1 MSSLRRVCVAAA
13 ALAVL
18 MPATAAAAGRCG
30 DHPWCNTSLTPDQRA
45 DLLMAALTPDERVS
59 LLAGDD
65 PFAVGGGDHTHTGT
79 SAGVDRVGLPPTYY
93 SDGPVGPRQ
102 GKTTAL
108 PIPMALAA
116 TFDRDAARQ
125 HGEVVANEARA
136 KGNDVI
142 FAPTVNIMRTP
153 LGGRTFEGYG
163 EDPYLVARTAVGW
176 IDGAQSQGVIAD
188 VKHFAANNQEGDA
201 GPAADT
207 SAPGQ
212 LLGPPPVRGNRMTEN
227 SVVDERTLREVYLPQ
242 FEAAVKEAHVGTVM
256 CSYNRLNGPYA
267 CENDHLLHDIL
278 ERDWGFQGY
287 VIADYGAA
295 HDTYANLAGGL
306 DFEPWP
312 GLAYSPAL
320 VNAGLLTGLTSSATV
335 DAHVHRILRTLFA
348 YGFFD
353 RAAFVDDDAQ
363 IDKTAHAQ
371 VAQRIEEGAITLLRN
386 EGGALPLD
394 AGKLRSLAI
403 VGADADTFKTGGGSG
418 DVTPF
423 EVHTPR
429 AAIAQRAGRG
439 VRVTYDDGSDA
450 GAAAASAAAADV
462 AIVFAGDYQTEGADK
477 RCLTLECPPYSGDQ
491 DALIERVAAANPN
504 TIVVLETGGPVLTP
518 WRDRVR
524 GLIEAW
530 YPGQEGGPAI
540 ARVLFG
546 DVDPG
551 GRLPATFPASEA
563 DEPTAGDPEKY
574 PGVAETVTYKE
585 GVLVGYRWFD
595 AMGLQPAYPFGFGR
609 SYTTF
614 AYRGLHVDAAPGRI
628 AVDASVTNTGA
639 RSGIAVPQLY
649 VGLPSPGPGV
659 VQPPRQLRGFAK
671 VVLRP
676 GETRRVSFVLDAR
689 ALSYWDTGAG
699 GWRLAPGCYRV
710 MVGSSSRDVPLS
722 ATTCRVA

>member
-1 MSSLRRVCVAAA
+1 
-13 ALAVL
+13 
-18 MPATAAAAGRCG
+18 
-30 DHPWCNTSLTPDQRA
+30 
-45 DLLMAALTPDERVS
+45 
-59 LLAGDD
+59 
-65 PFAVGGGDHTHTGT
+65 
-79 SAGVDRVGLPPTYY
+79 
-93 SDGPVGPRQ
+93 
-102 GKTTAL
+102 
-108 PIPMALAA
+108 
-116 TFDRDAARQ
+116 
-125 HGEVVANEARA
+125 
-136 KGNDVI
+136 
-142 FAPTVNIMRTP
+142 
-153 LGGRTFEGYG
+153 
-163 EDPYLVARTAVGW
+163 
-176 IDGAQSQGVIAD
+176 
-188 VKHFAANNQEGDA
+188 
-201 GPAADT
+201 
-207 SAPGQ
+207 
-212 LLGPPPVRGNRMTEN
+212 
-227 SVVDERTLREVYLPQ
+227 
-242 FEAAVKEAHVGTVM
+242 
-256 CSYNRLNGPYA
+256 
-267 CENDHLLHDIL
+267 
-278 ERDWGFQGY
+278 
-287 VIADYGAA
+287 
-295 HDTYANLAGGL
+295 
-306 DFEPWP
+306 
-312 GLAYSPAL
+312 
-320 VNAGLLTGLTSSATV
+320 
-335 DAHVHRILRTLFA
+335 
-348 YGFFD
+348 
-353 RAAFVDDDAQ
+353 
-363 IDKTAHAQ
+363 

-386 EGGALPLD
+386 EGGVLPLD
-394 AGKLRSLAI
+394 AGKLHSLAI

-429 AAIAQRAGRG
+429 AAIVQRAGPG

-450 GAAAASAAAADV
+450 DAAAASAAAADV

-477 RCLTLECPPYSGDQ
+477 RCLTLECPPYRGDQ

-524 GLIEAW
+524 GLLEAW

-540 ARVLFG
+540 ARALFG

-563 DEPTAGDPEKY
+563 GEPTAGDPEKY

-595 AMGLQPAYPFGFGR
+595 AHGLAPAYPFGFGR

-628 AVDASVTNTGA
+628 AVDASVTNTGS

-671 VVLRP
+671 LALRP
-676 GETRRVSFVLDAR
+676 GETRRVHFTLDSR

-710 MVGSSSRDVPLS
+710 MVGSSSRELALS

>member
-1 MSSLRRVCVAAA
+1 M
-13 ALAVL
+13 AVL
-18 MPATAAAAGRCG
+18 TPA
-30 DHPWCNTSLTPDQRA
+30 
-45 DLLMAALTPDERVS
+45 ERVS

-79 SAGVDRVGLPPTYY
+79 SNGVDRVGLAPTYY

-116 TFDRDAARQ
+116 TWDRALARA

-136 KGNDVI
+136 KGNDVL

-163 EDPYLVARTAVGW
+163 EDPYLVARTAVSW
-176 IDGAQSQGVIAD
+176 IEGAQSQGVIAD

-201 GPAADT
+201 GPLADT

-212 LLGPPPVRGNRMTEN
+212 PLGAPPAQGNRMTVN

-242 FEAAVKEAHVGTVM
+242 FEAAVKEAHVGTIM

-267 CENDHLLHDIL
+267 CENGHLLHDIL

-295 HDTYANLAGGL
+295 HDTPANLANGL

-312 GLAYSPAL
+312 GLAYAPAL
-320 VNAGLLTGLTSSATV
+320 VTASTLTGAAPASAV
-335 DAHVHRILRTLFA
+335 DQHVHRILRTLFA

-353 RAAFVDDDAQ
+353 RAAFADDDAQ
-363 IDKTAHAQ
+363 IDKAAHAGT
-371 VAQRIEEGAITLLRN
+371 AQRIEESAITLLRN
-386 EGGALPLD
+386 AGGALPLD
-394 AGKLRSLAI
+394 AAKLRSIAI
-403 VGADADTFKTGGGSG
+403 VGGDADGFKTGGGSG

-429 AAIAQRAGRG
+429 AAIVSRAGPG
-439 VRVTYDDGSDA
+439 VKVTYDDGSDA
-450 GAAAASAAAADV
+450 SAAAAHAAAADV
-462 AIVFAGDYQTEGADK
+462 AIVFAGDYQTEGVDK
-477 RCLTLECPPYSGDQ
+477 RCLTLECPPYRGDQ
-491 DALIERVAAANPN
+491 DALIEGVAAANPN

-524 GLIEAW
+524 GLLEAW

-546 DVDPG
+546 DADPG
-551 GRLPATFPASEA
+551 GRLPATFPVSEA

-585 GVLVGYRWFD
+585 GLLVGYRWFD
-595 AMGLQPAYPFGFGR
+595 AHGIAPAYPFGFGR

-614 AYRGLHVDAAPGRI
+614 AYRRLRVSTGPGR
-628 AVDASVTNTGA
+628 VTVAADVVNTGT
-639 RSGIAVPQLY
+639 RSGVAVPQLY
-649 VGLPSPGPGV
+649 VGMPSPGPGV
-659 VQPPRQLRGFAK
+659 VQPPRQLRAFTK
-671 VVLRP
+671 LRLRP
-676 GETRRVSFVLDAR
+676 GARRRVRFTLDDR
-689 ALSYWDTGAG
+689 ALSYWDTGASA
-699 GWRLAPGCYRV
+699 WRVAPGCYRLL
-710 MVGSSSRDVPLS
+710 VGSSSRNLPLRG
-722 ATTCRVA
+722 RVCL